1 MLKKKAK
8 NNRDKKNAY
17 ALLSD
22 IVMISVGIVIAVV
35 LSKVGIM
42 EYVVNSFS
50 DYYIITSF
58 IAGIFF
64 TSIFTLAPSS
74 VTLVHL
80 SQTAPMSSIVF
91 WGGLGAM
98 FGDLILFLFVKDR
111 FAEDLK
117 KVMKPYHMKYFLKSL
132 HFGFMR
138 WLSPI
143 IGALLIASPLPDE
156 FGITL
161 LGMSKVKVTV
171 LMPIAFLMNM
181 LGIYVLIEFSR
192 LL

>member
-1 MLKKKAK
+1 MARKKPT
-8 NNRDKKNAY
+8 KNAY
-17 ALLSD
+17 ALLRD
-22 IVMISVGIVIAVV
+22 VIMIAIGIAVALFISKIGIV
-35 LSKVGIM
+35 G
-42 EYVVNSFS
+42 YVVTSFK

-80 SQTAPMSSIVF
+80 AKTAPIGSVVF

-98 FGDLILFLFVKDR
+98 CGDLILFLFIKDR
-111 FAEDLK
+111 FADDLK
-117 KVMKPYHMKYFLKSL
+117 RALKPYHIKYFLKSL

-138 WLSPI
+138 WLSPV

-161 LGMSKVKVTV
+161 LGMSKIKASV
-171 LMPIAFLMNM
+171 LMPIAFVMNM
-181 LGIYVLIEFSR
+181 LGIYLLIEFSR
-192 LL
+192 FL